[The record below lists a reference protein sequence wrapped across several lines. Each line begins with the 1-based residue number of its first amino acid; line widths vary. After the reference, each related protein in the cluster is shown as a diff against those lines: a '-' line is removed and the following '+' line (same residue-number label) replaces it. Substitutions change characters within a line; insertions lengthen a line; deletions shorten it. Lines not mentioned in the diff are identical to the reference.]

1 MKTPD
6 EEVQR
11 KVREWIAYADD
22 DLRFAHIG
30 LTLPGEQRPPYHL
43 VAYHAQQCAERYL
56 KAYLVCLGIDF
67 PRTHNISTLL
77 ELCSD
82 HGEWPLTL
90 RDAEELTDYAV
101 ASRYPGEAA
110 EVTAQDAQ
118 RAIELADRV
127 RSQVCAALR
136 KLGMES
142 IREETL
148 PESPAEG

>member
-6 EEVQR
+6 EGVQR
-11 KVREWIAYADD
+11 KAREWVAYGDD
-22 DLRFAHIG
+22 DLRFAHMG
-30 LTLPGEQRPPYHL
+30 LTLAREQRPPYHL
-43 VAYHAQQCAERYL
+43 IAYHAQQCAEKYL
-56 KAYLVCLGIDF
+56 KAYLICLGVDF

-82 HGEWPLTL
+82 HAEWPLTL

-118 RAIELADRV
+118 RAIENAERV
-127 RSQVCAALR
+127 RTRVRAALR
-136 KLGMES
+136 ELGMES
-142 IREETL
+142 V
-148 PESPAEG
+148 

>member
-11 KVREWIAYADD
+11 KVREWLAYADD

-30 LTLPGEQRPPYHL
+30 LALPGEQRPPYHL
-43 VAYHAQQCAERYL
+43 VAYHAQQCAEKYL
-56 KAYLVCLGIDF
+56 KAYLVCLSVDF

-82 HGEWPLTL
+82 YAQWPLTL

-101 ASRYPGEAA
+101 ATRYPGEAA
-110 EVTAQDAQ
+110 GVTAHDAQ
-118 RAIELADRV
+118 RAIENAERV
-127 RSQVCAALR
+127 RSRVRAALR
-136 KLGMES
+136 ELGMES
-142 IREETL
+142 I
-148 PESPAEG
+148 